1 MSLATKGWARS
12 DMNSQNKFSKRRI
25 TTKLIMASPEAKTC
39 IILITGANQG
49 IGYELAKKLA
59 QDHACCHVLMGSRDT
74 ARGEQAATTLQQ
86 QGLSVEALWLDVTND
101 VSISEAEAYVD
112 SEFGRLDV
120 LVNNAGISN
129 DKQLDKPGTS
139 VREVFR
145 EQFDTNL
152 FGVAQVTEVFA
163 PLLKKSS
170 TGARLVFTSS
180 WMGSLAQ
187 RNDVSDRYYQ
197 SMLPVYRTSK
207 AALNMLCLHY
217 AMKHKDDGWKVNTVD
232 PGHVATSLNNF
243 QGPDNVEIGV
253 LQLAR
258 MAMLE
263 EDGPTATFSNRFGI
277 VPW

>member
-1 MSLATKGWARS
+1 
-12 DMNSQNKFSKRRI
+12 MNSQDRFSRCGI
-25 TTKLIMASPEAKTC
+25 TTNHIMASPVGKSC

-74 ARGEQAATTLQQ
+74 ARGEQAAAILQQ
-86 QGLSVEALWLDVTND
+86 QGLSVEALRLDVTND
-101 VSISEAEAYVD
+101 ASISEAEAYVD
-112 SEFGRLDV
+112 SKFGRLDV
-120 LVNNAGISN
+120 LVNNAGMSN
-129 DKQLDKPGTS
+129 DKKLDEPGAS

-163 PLLKKSS
+163 PILKKSS

-180 WMGSLAQ
+180 WMGSLAK

-217 AMKHKDDGWKVNTVD
+217 AMKHKEDGWKVNAVD

-243 QGPDNVEIGV
+243 KGPDHVETGV